1 MGLVQEFLLVVVF
14 EVVVWGDVRLRQL
27 ECLLAVGF
35 EVVQHP
41 GQVAYEAV
49 VPVDGRYQKPYC

>member
-1 MGLVQEFLLVVVF
+1 VVVF